1 MENASVNRMHAILVS
16 RACMINTGDWAEIYD
31 GKICVWSFWA
41 SWEMQ
46 SFVRAVVTKQV
57 CTVETAVYACCC
69 VCVSVGEGA
78 ERERERMSELYECG
92 CIALE
97 CTVLF
102 IHTHLHAHTHL
113 YVHSSLW
120 VTTQSPQAHLL
131 ESAMSLTRKHSAHE
145 LLCGAVPLSEKPSNQ
160 KSVCILCESRF
171 TSLDKVEHIRA
182 LKESL

>member
-69 VCVSVGEGA
+69 VCVSVGERA
-78 ERERERMSELYECG
+78 ERECLNYMNVGVSPLSAQFCLYTH
-92 CIALE
+92 I
-97 CTVLF
+97 CTL
-102 IHTHLHAHTHL
+102 IHTCMYTHHCESQHKALKLTCLNQQWVWLGNTLHMNCCVVQFHWAK
-113 YVHSSLW
+113 
-120 VTTQSPQAHLL
+120 SPQIRNRYVSSARVDLL
-131 ESAMSLTRKHSAHE
+131 HSTR
-145 LLCGAVPLSEKPSNQ
+145 
-160 KSVCILCESRF
+160 
-171 TSLDKVEHIRA
+171 
-182 LKESL
+182 